1 MSESP
6 LAENCQSPGRRLKRI
21 KGLIPLYLLYFVIFS
36 TSFPFEDACPLY
48 VGARPLGM
56 GNAFVA
62 VADDASAGFWNP
74 AGLIQW
80 QGVRLFGTNKFHD
93 RKDYAF
99 DPKGIAYSYRGNAFF
114 WGNKIA
120 MSVSSG
126 IPDFN
131 YYCFAKQ
138 INSYVSIGLSLKFKR
153 RHPCDYY
160 QFFGKP
166 RLYDLA
172 FLIKPNQRL
181 KIGLLIQD
189 LINDNLNQIVL
200 GSSYDRLGGAFSI
213 DLIMPIDSILDSKI
227 NLGVNW
233 ITADWISLRS
243 GLSNGAPTIGGS
255 VKCRMLRI
263 DYACIWEKE
272 GFT

>member
-1 MSESP
+1 MLS
-6 LAENCQSPGRRLKRI
+6 I
-21 KGLIPLYLLYFVIFS
+21 
-36 TSFPFEDACPLY
+36 SFPFEDASPLY

-80 QGVRLFGTNKFHD
+80 QGVKLFGTNKFFD
-93 RKDYAF
+93 REDYAF

-120 MSVSSG
+120 MNVSSG

-131 YYCFAKQ
+131 YYCFARQ
-138 INSYVSIGLSLKFKR
+138 INSYASIGFSLKFKR
-153 RHPCDYY
+153 KHPCDYY
-160 QFFGKP
+160 QFFGTP
-166 RLYDLA
+166 LFYDLA
-172 FLIKPNQRL
+172 LLFKPNQRL

-189 LINDNLNQIVL
+189 LIRDNLINQISL
-200 GSSYDRLGGAFSI
+200 GSSYNWAGRTFSI
-213 DLIMPIDSILDSKI
+213 DLILPINNVLNSRI
-227 NLGVNW
+227 NIGANW
-233 ITADWISLRS
+233 IAADWLSLRS
-243 GLSNGAPTIGGS
+243 GLSNIAPTIGGS
-255 VKCRMLRI
+255 IRYRILRI

-272 GFT
+272 GFISHFVSGELSF